1 MQALSRPVAGGPR
14 APAAATRSSL
24 ISAASGGRPCARTRR
39 PSSARGP
46 APPPAIAAPAPPAPF
61 PVAATDGHTQMLHG
75 LGAVGDVP
83 AKLMP
88 FLLRLAHVR

>member
-14 APAAATRSSL
+14 AGAATRPGHR
-24 ISAASGGRPCARTRR
+24 SAASGGRPCAPTRRR

-46 APPPAIAAPAPPAPF
+46 APPPAIAAPAPPAPS
-61 PVAATDGHTQMLHG
+61 PAAATDGHTQMLHG

>member
-1 MQALSRPVAGGPR
+1 
-14 APAAATRSSL
+14 
-24 ISAASGGRPCARTRR
+24 
-39 PSSARGP
+39 
-46 APPPAIAAPAPPAPF
+46 
-61 PVAATDGHTQMLHG
+61 MLHG